1 MRKIS
6 WAALCAAAV
15 AGNALALPP
24 LTLDEAQRLAV
35 ERSRQLTAQAASVEA
50 SRRMAQAA
58 GELPDPVLKAGI
70 DNVPADGPD
79 QFSTTRDSMTM
90 RRIGVMQEFT
100 GSEKRALRRS
110 RYEREAEKG
119 EAEGRAALA
128 AVQRDAAL
136 AWLDRFYAERMRGV
150 LAEQV
155 RAADAEVQASDAAYR
170 AGRGAQSEVF
180 AARGAVAML
189 HDREGEIGA
198 RVRTARVELARWT
211 GVEPDAPL
219 GSPPAL
225 ESLPLPEKGLAE
237 HLAGHPEIVAI
248 ERQADVA
255 AAEAR
260 LAQAARKPDWT
271 WEATYQVRGSA
282 YGNMFSI
289 GVSMPLPWDAAN
301 RQDREASAKL
311 AMAEEA
317 TARRDEMLRA
327 HIAEVERMR
336 IEWGAL
342 RERLARYR
350 DEIVPLAVERTQAAT
365 AAYAGGRG
373 ALAEV
378 LGARRGEYDARLAAL
393 QLELDAARLWARLTF
408 LLPKGGWQ

>member
-1 MRKIS
+1 MRNVS

-15 AGNALALPP
+15 AGNVLALPP

-35 ERSRQLTAQAASVEA
+35 ERSRQLPAQAASVEA

-70 DNVPADGPD
+70 DNVPAEGADR
-79 QFSTTRDSMTM
+79 FSIARDSMTM

-100 GSEKRALRRS
+100 SSDKRALRRE

-119 EAEGRAALA
+119 EAEARAALA
-128 AVQRDAAL
+128 AVQRDTAI
-136 AWLDRFYAERMRGV
+136 AWLDRYYTERMRGV
-150 LAEQV
+150 LAEQLH
-155 RAADAEVQASDAAYR
+155 AADAEVQASDAAYR
-170 AGRGAQSEVF
+170 SGRGAQSEVF

-189 HDREGEIGA
+189 HDRDGEIAA
-198 RVRTARVELARWT
+198 RVRGARVELARWT
-211 GVEPDAPL
+211 GEGPDAPL
-219 GSPPAL
+219 GAPPAL
-225 ESLPLPEKGLAE
+225 ESLPLPERGLE
-237 HLAGHPEIVAI
+237 QHLAGHPEIVAV

-271 WEATYQVRGSA
+271 WEATYQVRGPA

-301 RQDREASAKL
+301 RQDREAAAKL
-311 AMAEEA
+311 AMVAEA

-350 DEIVPLAVERTQAAT
+350 AEIVPLAVERTQAAT

-373 ALAEV
+373 SLAEV
-378 LGARRGEYDARLAAL
+378 LGARRAEYDARLAAL